1 MADEKTKPQA
11 PNRERPRGE
20 SPKRPEEA
28 SSPEGEKPRKKKS
41 TPRVVKVLMTCLIG
55 TGVVLAEVAVSYIVV
70 TRFIIPQADAS
81 TVESGAEEA
90 ASTDSASAISRPA
103 ATSARRRNAEPDVVV
118 STSDLPNF
126 NELGGV
132 FTLSDIIINPAYSQ
146 GKRFFIASVVIAFES
161 ESVAETITNREPILK
176 DRVLLH
182 LGQKS
187 FLWFSNAANMEV
199 LRTELR
205 LIVEAVAGVQE
216 GIHIYFTKY
225 VLQ

>member
-70 TRFIIPQADAS
+70 TRFIIP
-81 TVESGAEEA
+81 
-90 ASTDSASAISRPA
+90 AISRPA